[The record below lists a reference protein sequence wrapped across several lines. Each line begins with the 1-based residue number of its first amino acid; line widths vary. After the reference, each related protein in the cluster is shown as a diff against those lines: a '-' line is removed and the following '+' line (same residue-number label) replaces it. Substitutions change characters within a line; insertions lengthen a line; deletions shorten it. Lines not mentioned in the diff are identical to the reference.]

1 MKKMLLL
8 LIALFCVVGLV
19 ACNTQSENQNE
30 VSFTGT
36 ISEIK
41 ESSLIVIV
49 TDGGDSNLAV
59 GTTVDVSKNVTSA
72 DGCPE
77 LTLNDY
83 VRVSFNGD
91 VMEKDPPTLGT
102 VFSIHKTDETGKS
115 IGD

>member
-1 MKKMLLL
+1 MKKMLLMM
-8 LIALFCVVGLV
+8 IMLFCVIGMV
-19 ACNTQSENQNE
+19 ACNSQNANQNE

-41 ESSLIVIV
+41 ESSLIVVV
-49 TDGGDSNLAV
+49 TNSENSNLAV
-59 GTTVDVSKNVTSA
+59 GTTVDVSKNVTSSE
-72 DGCPE
+72 GCPE

-91 VMEKDPPTLGT
+91 VMEKDPPALGT